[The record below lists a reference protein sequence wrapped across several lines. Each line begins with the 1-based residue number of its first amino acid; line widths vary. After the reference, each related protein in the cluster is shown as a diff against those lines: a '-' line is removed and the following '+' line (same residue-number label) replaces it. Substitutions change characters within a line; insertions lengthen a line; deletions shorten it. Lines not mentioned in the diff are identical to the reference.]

1 MTARLKSDDLTAFFN
16 AFMLMPACNW
26 TYIGIFGI
34 FKKAFCIAE
43 FRRTKTSLGVSRN
56 IMLSPF

>member
-16 AFMLMPACNW
+16 AFMLTPAYNW

-34 FKKAFCIAE
+34 FKKAFCIA
-43 FRRTKTSLGVSRN
+43 
-56 IMLSPF
+56 